1 MADSDGAPLPTGSY
15 WIWPRHP
22 KAGSWWLRPRGDD
35 VFQATGRWP
44 EVMGCHGSHGNGA
57 IKSDKKRITGLF
69 WASWACFFSIE
80 TEHDWTIQ
88 NHPFAGEADIFD
100 PFPRDSR
107 GGRIWANCGAD
118 AFEPYPKLYQN
129 VNPINLS
136 FLTWPRIE
144 TCAKKRPLSDWIEQ
158 AGPIVACRSRA
169 SHVLGRLVSPW
180 QVSHPRTWPKF
191 NSTSSDLKFQQH
203 VQGEKRTKR
212 WTLVKRRVLSL
223 CFKCQASEH
232 CDLRTVL
239 QNNARSFIA
248 GHLLTKTTQPLA
260 PSLQTC
266 PWTCCW
272 WCLNVRRNQGGGT
285 SVRRNRGGS
294 NVRRLRIMILR
305 REHRWGVAANLKS
318 TGILH

>member
-191 NSTSSDLKFQQH
+191 NSTSSDLKFQH
-203 VQGEKRTKR
+203 VQGGKTEPKAG
-212 WTLVKRRVLSL
+212 LLSNVA
-223 CFKCQASEH
+223 CCH
-232 CDLRTVL
+232 CV
-239 QNNARSFIA
+239 
-248 GHLLTKTTQPLA
+248 
-260 PSLQTC
+260 
-266 PWTCCW
+266 
-272 WCLNVRRNQGGGT
+272 
-285 SVRRNRGGS
+285 S
-294 NVRRLRIMILR
+294 NVRHLSTAICALFCRTTLAVSLPVIFWQRLPSHWHQVYKLVHGRVAGDVWMYEGTRVVVLVY
-305 REHRWGVAANLKS
+305 EGTGVEAMYEGS
-318 TGILH
+318 G